1 MVRVNAFV
9 ICDGVLEG
17 SMRNG
22 DPIHLLASPQVSIR
36 LPRIPATY
44 SCSIYVGIVG
54 FDIDGVGRMAVVLL
68 DPAGQPVKR
77 TAPMEI
83 SRKTL
88 PPYLEEDLPADQHA
102 LATICEL
109 HKARIKS
116 EGLYTFVLVYNSQ
129 DIASLP
135 IPIYRQ
141 KKGR

>member
-9 ICDGVLEG
+9 ICDEVLEG

-88 PPYLEEDLPADQHA
+88 PPYFGRR
-102 LATICEL
+102 LASRSACTSYDMRITQSAHQVGRPVHVC
-109 HKARIKS
+109 AR
-116 EGLYTFVLVYNSQ
+116 L
-129 DIASLP
+129 
-135 IPIYRQ
+135 
-141 KKGR
+141 